1 MISRFHERYSA
12 ATLVI
17 GALVLASLCARVEA
31 RPNYKKVFDSTYPD
45 VAKANKTNCNL
56 CHATGSDDKKKRNH
70 YGKALAKE
78 LKNPSIKDEKTIKEA
93 LKAIE
98 NGECRTGTG
107 KWKERLDEGKW
118 PCACGDGGQEP
129 SSYIARQLA
138 RERSQDR

>member
-1 MISRFHERYSA
+1 MFSRFQALCSTA
-12 ATLVI
+12 MLI
-17 GALVLASLCARVEA
+17 LGALVLMSLCDRVEA
-31 RPNYKKVFDSTYPD
+31 RPTYKKAFDATYPD

-56 CHATGSDDKKKRNH
+56 CHVGDDDNKKKRNH

-78 LKNPSIKDEKTIKEA
+78 LKNPNIKDEKTIKEA

-98 NGECRTGTG
+98 DGDCRTG
-107 KWKERLDEGKW
+107 KWKERLDENKV

-129 SSYIARQLA
+129 NSYIARQLA